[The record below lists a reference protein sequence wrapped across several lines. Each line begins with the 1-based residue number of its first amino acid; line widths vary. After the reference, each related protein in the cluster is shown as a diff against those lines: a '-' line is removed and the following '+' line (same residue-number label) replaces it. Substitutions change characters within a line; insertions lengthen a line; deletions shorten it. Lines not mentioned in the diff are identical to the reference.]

1 MRLALFHPI
10 RHSRALHKVPSLHS
24 LAPISVAVV
33 LFGALVT
40 DATAQAPAA
49 APASAPAPAA
59 AAPAMKPLG
68 GERYQIG
75 SIVVDRKARQM
86 TIPGTCPRR
95 RRPLEYLLTVGR
107 AA

>member
-1 MRLALFHPI
+1 MRLALFNSI
-10 RHSRALHKVPSLHS
+10 RRSRALHKVPPHNI
-24 LAPISVAVV
+24 LASVSIAVV

-75 SIVVDRKARQM
+75 SIVVDRKARRM
-86 TIPGTCPRR
+86 TIPERVSTSSTSRWSTC
-95 RRPLEYLLTVGR
+95 
-107 AA
+107 